1 MSTLSPD
8 PSPGTGPAH
17 AAALAHAETL
27 ARAETL
33 PTEPPRAAPPPPLA
47 RGRRSLAVAATGV
60 ALAAVAGFAARGLW
74 PGGTHPP
81 AASAVTAAT
90 ALVVR
95 TDLSARQLVAGTLGY
110 QGFFTVANESDGGI
124 ITWLPAGGDIVR
136 RGQPLF
142 SVDDQPVT
150 LLYGAL
156 PAWRPFVPGMTAG
169 PDVRQLQRNLAA
181 LGFDPGP
188 ADGVF
193 GWGTVLAVQRW
204 QQARGETV
212 TGTIPLG
219 AVAFLPGPLRV
230 TATPEQPG
238 APVAAGASVVV
249 GTSLTAG
256 VQVWLPVG
264 GPPIRT
270 GDQVTVTMPDG
281 STTVPGDVTAVGSV
295 ATVPGASGGASAGQ
309 AGGNGQGGSANSSG
323 SQAAEIPVTI
333 TIRAA
338 IPAGLDQAP
347 VQVSITERRTDGVLA
362 VPVTALLA
370 APGGGYEVQAAGARE
385 RLIPVTTGLFDDASG
400 LVAVTGTGLAPGL
413 AVTVA
418 Q

>member
-1 MSTLSPD
+1 MAV
-8 PSPGTGPAH
+8 TG
-17 AAALAHAETL
+17 AALA
-27 ARAETL
+27 
-33 PTEPPRAAPPPPLA
+33 AA
-47 RGRRSLAVAATGV
+47 
-60 ALAAVAGFAARGLW
+60 AGFAARGLW

-81 AASAVTAAT
+81 VASAVTVAT

-95 TDLSARQLVAGTLGY
+95 TDLSARQTVAGTLGY
-110 QGFFTVANESDGGI
+110 QGIFTVASESGGGI
-124 ITWLPAGGDIVR
+124 ITWLPAEGGIVR

-142 SVDDQPVT
+142 AVDGQPVT

-193 GWGTVLAVQRW
+193 GWSTELAVQRW
-204 QQARGETV
+204 QLASGETV
-212 TGTIPLG
+212 TGAIPLG

-230 TATPEQPG
+230 TTTPAQPG
-238 APVAAGASVVV
+238 ALVTPGASVVS

-264 GPPIRT
+264 GPSVRR

-281 STTVPGDVTAVGSV
+281 TTTVPGTVTDVGTV
-295 ATVPGASGGASAGQ
+295 AAVPGASGGTVSGGSQDGGASSG
-309 AGGNGQGGSANSSG
+309 GQGGASSGPGG
-323 SQAAEIPVTI
+323 SQAAVIPVTI
-333 TIRAA
+333 TISAP

-347 VQVSITERRTDGVLA
+347 VQVSITQQRADGVLA
-362 VPVTALLA
+362 VPVTALVA
-370 APGGGYEVQAAGARE
+370 RVGGGYAVQAAGARG
-385 RLIPVTTGLFDDASG
+385 RVIPVTTGLFDGTSG
-400 LVAVTGTGLAPGL
+400 LVAVTGAGLTAGL
-413 AVTVA
+413 PVAVA
-418 Q
+418 QG

>member
-1 MSTLSPD
+1 MSTSSPD
-8 PSPGTGPAH
+8 SAPGTG
-17 AAALAHAETL
+17 LAHEEAL
-27 ARAETL
+27 RAG
-33 PTEPPRAAPPPPLA
+33 PPHAAPPPAPA
-47 RGRRSLAVAATGV
+47 RGRRPLAVGVTGV
-60 ALAAVAGFAARGLW
+60 VLAAVAGFAARGLW
-74 PGGTHPP
+74 QGGTHPP
-81 AASAVTAAT
+81 VAAAVTAAT

-110 QGFFTVANESDGGI
+110 QGFFTVASESGGGI
-124 ITWLPAGGDIVR
+124 ITWLPAAGDIVR

-142 SVDDQPVT
+142 AVDGQPVT
-150 LLYGAL
+150 LLYGSL

-193 GWGTVLAVQRW
+193 GWGTELAVQRW
-204 QQARGETV
+204 QQSRDETV

-238 APVAAGASVVV
+238 APVAAGASVVS

-264 GPPIRT
+264 GPAVRR

-281 STTVPGDVTAVGSV
+281 TTTVAGTVTAVGSV
-295 ATVPGASGGASAGQ
+295 ATVPGASGGQASGS
-309 AGGNGQGGSANSSG
+309 GQGGSANSSG

-333 TIRAA
+333 TISAA

-347 VQVSITERRTDGVLA
+347 VQVSITQRRADGVLA

-370 APGGGYEVQAAGARE
+370 APGGGYEIQVAGSRD
-385 RLIPVTTGLFDDASG
+385 RLIPVTTGLFDDATG
-400 LVAVTGTGLAPGL
+400 LVAVTGSGLAPGL

-418 Q
+418 QG